1 MSKLRTRN
9 RIHSLEHNVT
19 CYLAGLILGCSLL
32 APVYGGIR
40 LVEVTDGSGVTFIH
54 TSGASGN
61 FHIVETVASG
71 LALFD
76 YDQDGDI
83 DIYFL
88 NGSYHDS
95 DPPGALP
102 RNALYRND
110 GNWRF
115 VDVTEAAGVGD
126 TGFGLGVTVGD
137 YDNDGDAD
145 LYLNNYGPN
154 VLYRN
159 NGDGTFTDVTRSAN
173 LDKDTHMG
181 SGANFLDVDKDG
193 DLDLYVSHYV
203 RCLKEPETPVLRGGH
218 PAYLG
223 PAVAIYSNTPD
234 TLYRNN
240 GDGTFTDISETSG
253 ISAYTGAGM
262 GTICGDYDNDGDTD
276 IIVANDMTGNHL
288 LRNDGTGRFEEIGLF
303 AGMAYDHHGEAQASM
318 GLELADVDNDG
329 WLDLYLTSYQT
340 QWAALYRNLGDGNFD
355 DVTLKSGAGAGTLP
369 KVTWGLGVVD
379 FDCDGDRDIFVA
391 CGHLQPHIAA
401 YDNTTTYRQ
410 RNILYENQGSGR
422 FTPITKNAG
431 SGLAVNR
438 VSRAA
443 GFDDLDNDGD
453 VDVVILNSCDKAT
466 LLRNDTPSPG
476 HWLQVSLRGSRTNR
490 DGVGAHVRVFAE
502 ELTLLDEVHSG
513 RSYQSHFG
521 SRLYFGLGQR
531 MHVDRIEVAWLG
543 GAKETY
549 RRIKVDQHVL
559 LVEGETTPRV
569 LGQSN
574 PGQRN

>member
-1 MSKLRTRN
+1 
-9 RIHSLEHNVT
+9 VW
-19 CYLAGLILGCSLL
+19 AGIQF
-32 APVYGGIR
+32 
-40 LVEVTDGSGVTFIH
+40 VEVTDGSGVTFNH
-54 TSGASGN
+54 TNGASGKY
-61 FHIVETVASG
+61 HIVETVTAG

-83 DIYFL
+83 DLYFL

-95 DPPGALP
+95 DPPGTLP

-110 GNWRF
+110 GQWRF
-115 VDVTEAAGVGD
+115 VDVTETAGVGD
-126 TGFGLGVTVGD
+126 TGFGLGVAVGD

-154 VLYRN
+154 VLYQN
-159 NGDGTFTDVTRSAN
+159 KGNGTFTDVTRSAN

-181 SGANFLDVDKDG
+181 AGVNFLDVDKDG

-203 RCLKEPETPVLRGGH
+203 RCLKDRETPVQRGGH

-240 GDGTFTDISETSG
+240 GDGTFTDISVASG
-253 ISAYTGAGM
+253 ISACTGAGM

-276 IIVANDMTGNHL
+276 IVVANDMTGNHL
-288 LRNDGTGRFEEIGLF
+288 FVNNGTGRFEEFGLF
-303 AGMAYDHHGEAQASM
+303 AAMSYDHHGETQASM

-329 WLDLYLTSYQT
+329 WLDIYLTSYQT
-340 QWAALYRNLGDGNFD
+340 QWAALYRNLGDGTFD
-355 DVTLKSGAGAGTLP
+355 DITLKSGAGAGTFH
-369 KVTWGLGVVD
+369 KVTWGIGMVD
-379 FDCDGDRDIFVA
+379 FDYDGDRDIFVA
-391 CGHLQPHIAA
+391 CGHLQPHIEA
-401 YDNTTTYRQ
+401 YDNSSTYRQ
-410 RNILYENQGSGR
+410 PNLLFENQGSCR
-422 FTPITKNAG
+422 FTPITKIAG
-431 SGLAVNR
+431 PGLAVNR
-438 VSRAA
+438 VSRGA

-476 HWLQVSLRGSRTNR
+476 HWLQVSLRGTRSNR
-490 DGVGAHVRVFAE
+490 DGVGAHVKVFAGK
-502 ELTLLDEVHSG
+502 LTLLDEVHSG

-521 SRLYFGLGQR
+521 TRLYFGLGQR
-531 MHVDRIEVAWLG
+531 TQVDRIEVAWVG

-549 RRIKVDQHVL
+549 GPFKADQHVL
-559 LVEGETTPRV
+559 LIEGETSPV
-569 LGQSN
+569 SN
-574 PGQRN
+574 PGSRK